1 VLCDGDEGE
10 LKSKAKWV
18 VATIG
23 NVVFNCQV
31 ADERLL
37 DVPKRNASRVQPRF
51 AGALVN
57 GLLPVSFRCCRYWLA
72 MNTLR
77 SSLRSGARAGSDVSK
92 DEEGIGAVRLI
103 LSGEDERQILKSP
116 GVKLSTTVLP

>member
-1 VLCDGDEGE
+1 VSECCVTVMKESV
-10 LKSKAKWV
+10 KSKAKWV

-77 SSLRSGARAGSDVSK
+77 SGARSGSDVST
-92 DEEGIGAVRLI
+92 DEEGIGAVRVI
-103 LSGEDERQILKSP
+103 LSGEDERQILKRP
-116 GVKLSTTVLP
+116 GVKL